1 MAKKKSEIK
10 QKQKQTINIT
20 IGDRVVKRRRGR
32 PRKAAPKSA
41 KGSGLV
47 SGGFVAPIINYP
59 PSYTSPSVLQPLQ
72 QPQQFRAPAQVPARV
87 AAAAAPL
94 EYAETLTGAPTT
106 DPTRLKLP
114 ISDPAVPIPSA
125 KKLFEEEPEAPFQT
139 IKVRRKKKA
148 PVFDNQPEGNDVN
161 LGDAF
166 EQRVDIP
173 AVFQQPD
180 VDLPFEPITVEPR
193 ARKPSGRPPKVPG
206 ETPEERKARKAEEA
220 KQQYAL
226 AKLQRRAAKEAEREA
241 QRLKEQEGELSQQ
254 KLFSKFGGDPQGE
267 YFAPAEEY
275 AKYAA
280 AQGSPRFT
288 FLGDPAEEP
297 PPLSELERNR
307 P

>member
-10 QKQKQTINIT
+10 QKQKQTVNIT

-59 PSYTSPSVLQPLQ
+59 PAYTPPSVLQPLQ
-72 QPQQFRAPAQVPARV
+72 QPQQFRAPAPIPARV

-114 ISDPAVPIPSA
+114 ISESAIPIPSA
-125 KKLFEEEPEAPFQT
+125 KKLVEEPEAPLQT
-139 IKVRRKKKA
+139 FRVRRKKKA
-148 PVFDNQPEGNDVN
+148 PEYDNQPEGNDGN

-166 EQRVDIP
+166 EPLVDIP

-180 VDLPFEPITVEPR
+180 VSLPFEPITVEQR
-193 ARKPSGRPPKVPG
+193 ARRAGRPKLYVG
-206 ETPEERKARKAEEA
+206 ETDEERKAREKAQRKAAREE
-220 KQQYAL
+220 K
-226 AKLQRRAAKEAEREA
+226 
-241 QRLKEQEGELSQQ
+241 RLKEQSGELSQQ

-275 AKYAA
+275 ARFAS

-288 FLGDPAEEP
+288 FVGDPAEEP